1 MSSLDE
7 RSIALRKKII
17 SVMDKSRKGHIKS
30 AFSCMEIVRVLYDSV
45 LKYDPKNPKWEGRD
59 RFIMSKGHG
68 CLAQYAM
75 LAEKGFFPDEELY
88 KFCQDGALL
97 GGHPSHKV
105 PGIECDTGS
114 LGHGLPIGVGMAL
127 MGHRVFVLLGDGEL
141 GEGSNWEAALCAAK
155 HKLSNLTVLV
165 DYNGQQS
172 YGKCYDVTHV
182 EPLRDKWRGFGFST
196 WEVDGHSI
204 FDLQIAFAMPNALPN
219 VIICHTIKGKG
230 IDSIVN
236 NFRWHYKDNITDEE
250 IKELY
255 GGLDSHEET

>member
-1 MSSLDE
+1 MFNLDE
-7 RSIALRKKII
+7 RSLELRKKII

-30 AFSCMEIVRVLYDSV
+30 AFSCLEIVRVLYDFV

-68 CLAQYAM
+68 CLAQYFL
-75 LAEKGFFPDEELY
+75 LADKGFFPDSELY

-127 MGHRVFVLLGDGEL
+127 MGHSVFVLLGDGEC
-141 GEGSNWEAALCAAK
+141 GEGSVWEAALCAAK
-155 HKLSNLTVLV
+155 HKIKNLTVII
-165 DYNGQQS
+165 DCNEQQS
-172 YGKCYDVTHV
+172 YGETKDVTC
-182 EPLRDKWRGFGFST
+182 LGSLWDKLSAFGFMVRAT
-196 WEVDGHSI
+196 CGHELDGIKDELFRLSFNDSKPH
-204 FDLQIAFAMPNALPN
+204 AL
-219 VIICHTIKGKG
+219 ICHTTKGKG
-230 IDSIVN
+230 IESIVD

-250 IKELY
+250 IKMLY
-255 GGLDSHEET
+255 GGLDA